1 MNTSAKNAAKHLNIW
16 PGLSLNLR
24 PNAPNAAHHSR
35 RSRCPRS
42 APAVAAGTI
51 HLHARPVRVQRE
63 PVRWGNM
70 KTLTK
75 TIGNTDDITGV
86 TLEERARL
94 VLATL
99 GKTPDE
105 IRKAFRRVAKRY
117 HPDKKRGDSLKFKVI
132 NEAYQLLAK
141 GQISKRPLLA
151 DDELVMLI
159 TGRRVASLL
168 NRQKEWEEHER
179 WHRDKFYGVGVI

>member
-1 MNTSAKNAAKHLNIW
+1 
-16 PGLSLNLR
+16 
-24 PNAPNAAHHSR
+24 
-35 RSRCPRS
+35 
-42 APAVAAGTI
+42 
-51 HLHARPVRVQRE
+51 
-63 PVRWGNM
+63 M

-75 TIGNTDDITGV
+75 MIANTDDIKGI

-105 IRKAFRRVAKRY
+105 IRKAYRRLAKRH
-117 HPDKKRGDSLKFKVI
+117 HPDTAGGNSLKFKVI

-151 DDELVMLI
+151 DDEIILKI
-159 TGRRVASLL
+159 AGRRAAPLI

-179 WHRDKFYGVGVI
+179 WYRDRFYGVGVV